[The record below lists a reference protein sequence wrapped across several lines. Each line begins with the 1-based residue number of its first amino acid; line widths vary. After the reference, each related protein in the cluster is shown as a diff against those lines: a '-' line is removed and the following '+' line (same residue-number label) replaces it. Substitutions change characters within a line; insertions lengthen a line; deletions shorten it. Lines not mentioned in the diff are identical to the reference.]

1 VAAASRH
8 PGRKAADLYQWR
20 NDMVNLR
27 KPGKR
32 GGNARETASRSGA
45 SAPWWSRL
53 EFALAAHELHQLPD
67 DDGAEVAVAG
77 RSNAGKSSAINA
89 ITAQAKLAR
98 TSKTPGRTQQ
108 LVVFRLDD
116 THRVV
121 DLPGYGY
128 AQVPPQLRDHW
139 RAVIDRYFNTR
150 RSLRG
155 LLLAMD
161 SRHPLTEF
169 DTRMLEYCAARE
181 LPCHVLLTKADKLTH
196 SQSLAVMRKVSDA
209 LGGVGAVASA
219 QLFSVPKKIG
229 IDSARAVLSNWLD
242 LDG

>member
-1 VAAASRH
+1 
-8 PGRKAADLYQWR
+8 
-20 NDMVNLR
+20 MVNLR

-32 GGNARETASRSGA
+32 GGNARESASRGA
-45 SAPWWSRL
+45 VKAPWWTRL
-53 EFALAAHELHQLPD
+53 EFVLAAHELGQLPD
-67 DDGAEVAVAG
+67 DSGVEVAVAG

-89 ITAQAKLAR
+89 ITAQARLAR

-108 LVVFRLDD
+108 LVVFQLDPA
-116 THRVV
+116 HRVI

-139 RAVIDRYFNTR
+139 RATIDRYFGTR

-169 DTRMLEYCAARE
+169 DSLMLEYCAARG
-181 LPCHVLLTKADKLTH
+181 LACHVLLTKADKLTH
-196 SQSLAVMRKVSDA
+196 SQSLAVMRQVAGA
-209 LGGVGAVASA
+209 LGSGPEVASA

-229 IDSARAVLSNWLD
+229 IDSARAVLGNWLG
-242 LDG
+242 LGEA

>member
-1 VAAASRH
+1 
-8 PGRKAADLYQWR
+8 
-20 NDMVNLR
+20 MVNLR

-32 GGNARETASRSGA
+32 GANPRETASRGGA
-45 SAPWWSRL
+45 SAPWWTRL
-53 EFALAAHELHQLPD
+53 SFVLAAHELRQLPPD
-67 DDGAEVAVAG
+67 RGAEVAVAG

-108 LVVFRLDD
+108 LVVFEVDHD
-116 THRVV
+116 HRVV

-139 RAVIDRYFNTR
+139 RATIDRYFSTR

-169 DTRMLEYCAARE
+169 DTLMLEYCAARE

-196 SQSLAVMRKVSDA
+196 SESLAVMRLVSGA
-209 LGGVGAVASA
+209 LGSGPETASA

-229 IDSARAVLSNWLD
+229 IDSARAVLANWLG
-242 LDG
+242 LVES

>member
-1 VAAASRH
+1 
-8 PGRKAADLYQWR
+8 
-20 NDMVNLR
+20 MVNLR

-32 GGNARETASRSGA
+32 GGNPRESASRDGA
-45 SAPWWSRL
+45 SRPWWLRL
-53 EFALAAHELHQLPD
+53 EFVLAAHELRQLPHD
-67 DDGAEVAVAG
+67 YGVEVAVAG

-108 LVVFRLDD
+108 LVVFQLDVD
-116 THRVV
+116 HRVI

-128 AQVPPQLRDHW
+128 AKVPPQLRDHW
-139 RAVIDRYFNTR
+139 RAVIDQYFSTR
-150 RSLRG
+150 ESLRG

-169 DTRMLEYCAARE
+169 DTLMLEYCAARR

-196 SQSLAVMRKVSDA
+196 SQSLAVMRQVSDA
-209 LGGVGAVASA
+209 LGSGPEVASA

-229 IDSARAVLSNWLD
+229 IDTARAVLANWLQ
-242 LDG
+242 LGAG